1 MKIPTCKHCTKPVI
15 GDARIQPN
23 GDFFHASCIKPA
35 ERERTGYK
43 HRCPKCKTTGKANH
57 DTQTSWEYV
66 PSGPDGPSCAWDGCR
81 GCHGCRTG
89 TSRTRVPVHV
99 KCNLC
104 DGRGYTKTPA
114 KVQTK
119 TVVMGYTLT

>member
-43 HRCPKCKTTGKANH
+43 HRCPKCKTTGLADH
-57 DTQTSWEYV
+57 PTQTNTVYESL
-66 PSGPDGPSCAWDGCR
+66 GGATPDCAWVGCK
-81 GCHGCRTG
+81 GCGECRTG
-89 TSRTRVPVHV
+89 TRRVTVPLKV
-99 KCNLC
+99 KCDLC
-104 DGRGYTKTPA
+104 DGRGYTRTLA

-119 TVVMGYTLT
+119 TVVTGYTLI